1 MPIKYN
7 ALQWSQLYWTWE
19 TSRNPNVLGY
29 YHYKKLKLRGL
40 LSSPGPS
47 PSPSPCPLKVALG
60 VHFSDPLAD
69 LPHVVGELAYRF
81 SQGKARTPYS
91 VGFIPCNKIKNLLGP
106 LTLSSLGQWEAD
118 ASRPMLY
125 ALCSMLYEYYRQKHT
140 EIQVILPSVKLQLF
154 TDGIIP
160 SKNPSP
166 EYQS

>member
-125 ALCSMLYEYYRQKHT
+125 ALCSMSITDKN
-140 EIQVILPSVKLQLF
+140 IQRFKWYFHQ
-154 TDGIIP
+154 
-160 SKNPSP
+160 
-166 EYQS
+166 